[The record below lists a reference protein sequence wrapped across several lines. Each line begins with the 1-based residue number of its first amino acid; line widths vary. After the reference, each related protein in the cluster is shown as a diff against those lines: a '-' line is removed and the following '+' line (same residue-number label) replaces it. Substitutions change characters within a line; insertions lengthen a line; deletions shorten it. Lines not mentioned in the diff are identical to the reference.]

1 MTWRWFQLLLNLEYF
16 LKPKETDFKME
27 PFKASI
33 TPIELADCLG
43 GITVQGVYKALKVNK
58 IQVETANNRRKYI
71 PPNGVRNLFEERGF
85 VYPNQNISFQ
95 IVKGGVGKTS
105 LSFSLAVRASHYGAQ
120 VLAIDLDQQGNL
132 TRSFNVEARDVPVWI
147 NLIRDKVSVQ
157 EAVMKVSPN
166 LDFIPSNLNNSRL
179 DIELTQSASNLK
191 DMIKDIIAP
200 IRDKYDLVIIDCP
213 PAINKINTAVTCAS
227 DIVIIPINPD
237 PYAMD
242 GLAFTLSELDKV
254 KKDFKLFFDYKI
266 VWNKYDA
273 RERLGAVYMHSLTK
287 QGNLIEKIIPV
298 VCRVDA
304 SMKNAVFDS
313 RSVFE
318 VSKRA
323 PIRED
328 IDQFTR
334 EMLGIN
340 LWRESRSQANN

>member
-1 MTWRWFQLLLNLEYF
+1 VEQ
-16 LKPKETDFKME
+16 
-27 PFKASI
+27 FKASV

-43 GITVQGVYKALKVNK
+43 GITVQGVYKALKVHG
-58 IQVETANNRRKYI
+58 IQTETTNNRRKYI
-71 PPNGVRNLFEERGF
+71 PSEGIRKLFEERGF
-85 VYPNQNISFQ
+85 AYPNLNISFQ

-105 LSFSLAVRASHYGAQ
+105 LSFSLAVRASHYGAR

-132 TRSFNVEARDVPVWI
+132 TRSFNVEARDLPVWI
-147 NLIRDKVSVQ
+147 NIIRDKVSAQ
-157 EAVMKVSPN
+157 EALVKISDH

-191 DMIKDIIAP
+191 DMIRDAISP
-200 IRDKYDLVIIDCP
+200 IRNRYDLVIIDCP

-227 DIVIIPINPD
+227 DVVIIPINPE

-242 GLAFTLSELDKV
+242 GLVFTIAELNRV
-254 KKDFKLFFDYKI
+254 KTDFKLIFDYRI

-273 RERLGAVYMHSLTK
+273 RERLGAVYMHELTK
-287 QGNLIEKIIPV
+287 QEDLINKIIPV

-313 RSVFE
+313 KSIFE
-318 VSKRA
+318 LSKRA

-328 IDQFTR
+328 IDQFAK
-334 EMLGIN
+334 EVLGIN
-340 LWRESRSQANN
+340 LWRESKAQANN